1 MPRDE
6 ASTGGRFQPGW
17 RGGPGR
23 PKRTSDRARADLSQ
37 LIMDAATETG
47 FIKKDEKGELI
58 GTGEDG
64 CKGYLKWLCL
74 HEPRTY
80 AALLARIL
88 PYYVA
93 TELPDDIM
101 TREETL
107 AELKSRG
114 LPIELIQYLRKAPTR
129 LDDDEE
135 EDPWGL
141 RKKGVTLDMKP
152 APGYTDGISIPQS
165 VPSGDAAAP
174 LRIGSSPR

>member
-1 MPRDE
+1 MTNKPTIGGVTPLRMPRTDE
-6 ASTGGRFQPGW
+6 HSGRFQPGW

-23 PKRTSDRARADLSQ
+23 PKGSTARPRADLSQ

-47 FIKKDEKGELI
+47 FIKLDEHGKRI

-74 HEPRTY
+74 HEPKTY

-93 TELPDDIM
+93 VDLPDDIM

-129 LDDDEE
+129 LDDEE

-141 RKKGVTLDMKP
+141 RKKGVTLDMKDVTP
-152 APGYTDGISIPQS
+152 EKAPDDT
-165 VPSGDAAAP
+165 AK
-174 LRIGSSPR
+174 